1 MSGEPQEWV
10 RADDNAEVDLA
21 DALAWHVDFVRRAG
35 SPVAAL
41 VVEAVLGDLRAG
53 GVLAGVLP
61 RRVRFGDLVAL
72 RVMAAVHRLAIE
84 RRAPRVALHLPT
96 LGGLPPATED
106 ERDRFRGAVVDAL
119 IDHEP
124 VLRASITHTPQTNET
139 GRAALLRCVLS
150 RVDVTRPVRLR
161 EIGASAGLN
170 LRADHLPGLPGLEA
184 GPMPPILDRIGCDL
198 HPVDP
203 TSTEG
208 RTTLSSYVWVDDV
221 DRFERLRRALAVAAS
236 VPASV
241 VTADAADFAESLEL
255 LDGTTTVLW
264 HSAFWTYLPDDA
276 RARIS
281 AAIERLGSLATA
293 SRPFVHASWE
303 FSGEAGIHRPDF
315 VLTLRSWSGAAGDG
329 APRTLAAGNSH
340 GSSATLLDG
349 H

>member
-1 MSGEPQEWV
+1 M
-10 RADDNAEVDLA
+10 
-21 DALAWHVDFVRRAG
+21 
-35 SPVAAL
+35 
-41 VVEAVLGDLRAG
+41 
-53 GVLAGVLP
+53 
-61 RRVRFGDLVAL
+61 
-72 RVMAAVHRLAIE
+72 
-84 RRAPRVALHLPT
+84 
-96 LGGLPPATED
+96 
-106 ERDRFRGAVVDAL
+106 
-119 IDHEP
+119 
-124 VLRASITHTPQTNET
+124 LRASITHTPQTNET

-150 RVDVTRPVRLR
+150 RVDITRPVRLR

-184 GPMPPILDRIGCDL
+184 GPCRRSWIGSAAIFI
-198 HPVDP
+198 PSDP

-264 HSAFWTYLPDDA
+264 HSAFWMYLPDDA

-303 FSGEAGIHRPDF
+303 FSGEVGIDRPDF